1 MTKQATQP
9 AEDLIY
15 QPADV
20 GTLVVKAVQERR
32 DNPGAGIR
40 SYIANLDKHLLP
52 LRPGELVTVMGRPS
66 NYKSGFMQ
74 FWARQVAEG
83 IRKEDGLNEMVVF
96 VTWEMAVE
104 EIGLYDLAASAALD
118 ASEIYQGRVSDE
130 TWERLQVAAMDRAAV
145 PLWIVGHSIERR
157 HRRPDLTLSN
167 VARAL
172 QWFDE
177 QGHKPRVIFLD
188 YLQQMQSEK
197 GQDRRMQVF
206 ENVRRCKDMALALGC
221 PVVLGVQA
229 GRQVDERA
237 WKMPGMADG
246 LESSSIEHASDKIIG
261 LWYPRITDPI
271 GSIISVGAKSLEVT
285 DNLLLAAIVKQRM
298 GPANK
303 LAVLRVDPARNN
315 IQSMDVRHD
324 G

>member
-1 MTKQATQP
+1 MMAKQATQTV
-9 AEDLIY
+9 EQLIY
-15 QPADV
+15 KPNEV
-20 GTLVVKAVQERR
+20 GDLVVKAVQERR

-40 SYIANLDKHLLP
+40 SYIANLDQNLLP

-74 FWARQVAEG
+74 CWARRVAEE

-104 EIGLYDLAASAALD
+104 EIGLYDLAASAALN

-130 TWERLQVAAMDRAAV
+130 TWERLQVSAMNRAAV

-157 HRRPDLTLSN
+157 RKRPDLTLSN

-172 QWFDE
+172 QWFDD
-177 QGHKPRVIFLD
+177 QGHKPRIIFLD
-188 YLQQMQSEK
+188 YLQQMQPEK
-197 GQDRRMQVF
+197 GYDRRMQVF

-229 GRQVDERA
+229 GRQVDDRS
-237 WKMPGMADG
+237 WKMPGMGDG
-246 LESSSIEHASDKIIG
+246 LESSNIEHTADKMLG
-261 LWYPRITDPI
+261 LWYPKMTDPI
-271 GSIISVGAKSLEVT
+271 GAMISMGEKSLEVSE
-285 DNLLLAAIVKQRM
+285 NLLLCALTKQKL

-303 LAVLRVDPARNN
+303 LAVLRVDPTRNDV
-315 IQSMDVRHD
+315 QSMDLS